1 MAAVSLPFLSPRRSL
16 MDIIPNFIE
25 TFRFDSFL
33 KAALILLLGTL
44 LLSVFGR
51 FVFGKRSA
59 LNHAVSSAI
68 GILFI
73 YAVTVVLNSAGSGL
87 EKIIAPMPFVTISGD
102 QMILFSFAG
111 AHYAVICSEIL
122 SMIILAFLVN
132 LADGW
137 LPAGKNIFT
146 WVFFRCLTV
155 VIAYILHLIIVGLF
169 ATYLPEGIVMYAP
182 AVLLFLLILLLLTGA
197 LKIVVGA
204 LLTTVNPIVG
214 GLYTFFFATVIGKQI
229 SKAVLTTLILTA
241 LIIGLQYAGITAIS
255 IASAAL
261 LAYVP
266 FLIVLVL
273 LWYLVFKI
281 F

>member
-1 MAAVSLPFLSPRRSL
+1 
-16 MDIIPNFIE
+16 MDTIIQFFQSMGINFDA
-25 TFRFDSFL
+25 FW
-33 KAALILLLGTL
+33 KAALLLLLGTI
-44 LLSVFGR
+44 LLSLFGR

-59 LNHAVSSAI
+59 LNNAVSSAI

-73 YAVTVVLNSAGSGL
+73 YAVTVVLGSAGAQFSKL
-87 EKIIAPMPFVTISGD
+87 IAPLPFVTISGEE
-102 QMILFSFAG
+102 MILFSFEN
-111 AHYAVICSEIL
+111 AHYTAICSEVL

-137 LPAGKNIFT
+137 LPRGKNIFT

-155 VIAYILHLIIVGLF
+155 VIGYLLHLIVVGLS
-169 ATYLPEGIVMYAP
+169 AAYLPEGIMTYAP
-182 AVLLFLLILLLLTGA
+182 AILLGLLVLLLLTGA

-204 LLTTVNPIVG
+204 VLSTVNPLIG

-229 SKAVLTTLILTA
+229 TKAVLTTVLLTA
-241 LIIGLQYAGITAIS
+241 LVIGLQYIGLGVIS

-261 LAYVP
+261 TAYIPVMI
-266 FLIVLVL
+266 LLVV
-273 LWYLVFKI
+273 LWYIVIRI